1 MFSKNKARIPRNI
14 PNNNTGNIILKLL
27 IPAAFIEIISESLFN
42 LIYVIKEAKNP
53 IKGIIVASNLGII
66 KIVKFINISRGK
78 PFITIRSINLSDCVN
93 HTIPVIAIIIRKN
106 GPINCLNIYKINKFN
121 F

>member
-1 MFSKNKARIPRNI
+1 MFSKNKARTPRHI
-14 PNNNTGNIILKLL
+14 PNINTGNIILKLL

-42 LIYVIKEAKNP
+42 LIYVSKEAKNP
-53 IKGIIVASNLGII
+53 IKGIIVTSNLGII
-66 KIVKFINISRGK
+66 RTVKFINISRGK
-78 PFITIRSINLSDCVN
+78 PFITIRSINLNDCVN
-93 HTIPVIAIIIRKN
+93 HTIPVIAIIIKKN